1 MAETRQKAALII
13 VKLRV
18 YEKKNCRSL
27 FPSSHL
33 SSNLPRD
40 RPLFTMEPGQIVL
53 QQRDSCCAFAFV
65 FAREKGNDSF
75 FFLFFPLKPGRV
87 NNEQSPSLLG
97 RPKRISEYFQTFVLI
112 ALTEQMPSYCVS
124 LSLSVPLKRNVTLLR
139 RCNTILAYFCFLSLR
154 KDTYFVINQR
164 IREIQKN
171 KEEGNYPWRD
181 FNNLCHAG
189 GTDNNKEKRCRGSLD
204 GRIVRAS
211 KRRSSFSYR
220 ASVSPPR
227 PITPLICVQWR

>member
-1 MAETRQKAALII
+1 MAGLNVAETRQKAALII

-53 QQRDSCCAFAFV
+53 QQRGSCCAFAFV

-87 NNEQSPSLLG
+87 NNEQSPPSSRLAQSGFRNIFKRSFLLLS
-97 RPKRISEYFQTFVLI
+97 RNRCRVI
-112 ALTEQMPSYCVS
+112 VS
-124 LSLSVPLKRNVTLLR
+124 LSLSLRTLE
-139 RCNTILAYFCFLSLR
+139 T
-154 KDTYFVINQR
+154 
-164 IREIQKN
+164 
-171 KEEGNYPWRD
+171 
-181 FNNLCHAG
+181 
-189 GTDNNKEKRCRGSLD
+189 
-204 GRIVRAS
+204 
-211 KRRSSFSYR
+211 
-220 ASVSPPR
+220 
-227 PITPLICVQWR
+227 

>member
-53 QQRDSCCAFAFV
+53 QQRGSCCAFAFV

-87 NNEQSPSLLG
+87 NNEQSPPSWAAQSGFRNIFKRSFLLLSRNRCRVIVSL
-97 RPKRISEYFQTFVLI
+97 
-112 ALTEQMPSYCVS
+112 S

-171 KEEGNYPWRD
+171 KEEG
-181 FNNLCHAG
+181 
-189 GTDNNKEKRCRGSLD
+189 KVSLE
-204 GRIVRAS
+204 R
-211 KRRSSFSYR
+211 F
-220 ASVSPPR
+220 
-227 PITPLICVQWR
+227 Q